1 MKTQIKFLI
10 VSGIFL
16 LGCSTGNDH
25 VGHDT
30 DQPPMEHD
38 MESQAVVM
46 LTAHEQQVAN
56 ITLDTVKRKRLSK
69 TTMLL
74 GTIAINDKQVD
85 VISARV
91 RGRLDQ
97 LFVRNPGESI
107 RKNQPLYAIYSEEL
121 LSDENEYL
129 LALTQRQQF
138 LNQQKTTQAL
148 LEASRKK
155 LVLWGLTEI
164 QIKELEK
171 TGKTSPLITFYS
183 PVHGAL
189 TNLHV
194 SEGQYVEMGSPLF
207 TVSNLSSL
215 WVESQVYP
223 GEVKDVIRY
232 PEVEIELEVF
242 PERRLEGKMVFVNPA
257 FDSNSKINYV
267 RYEIQNQGLPITPG
281 MMAYVYLTNNEKE
294 AVVVP
299 RSAIVFETMPA
310 VWVQIES
317 GVFEKRMVKLG
328 IQNKAEVEIVEG
340 LISGDVVAGTGGY
353 LINSQYILL
362 KGANSMGGMKM

>member
-1 MKTQIKFLI
+1 MKSLNKLLI
-10 VSGIFL
+10 VSGMML
-16 LGCSTGNDH
+16 WNCSTGNEH
-25 VGHDT
+25 AGHET
-30 DQPPMEHD
+30 DQLPMKHD

-46 LTAHEQQVAN
+46 LTAHEQRVAN
-56 ITLDTVKRKRLSK
+56 VTLDTVKKKRLSK

-74 GTIAINDKQVD
+74 GTIAVNDNQVD

-91 RGRLDQ
+91 RGRLDR
-97 LFVRNPGESI
+97 LFVRNPGERI
-107 RKNQPLYAIYSEEL
+107 KKNQPLYAIYSEEL

-129 LALTQRQQF
+129 LALAQKKQF
-138 LNQQKTTQAL
+138 LNQQKTTESL
-148 LEASRKK
+148 LDASRRK
-155 LVLWGLTEI
+155 LLLWGLTEI

-171 TGKTSPLITFYS
+171 TKKTSPRITFYS
-183 PVHGAL
+183 PVNGSL
-189 TNLHV
+189 INLRV
-194 SEGQYVEMGSPLF
+194 NEGQYVEMGSPLF

-223 GEVKDVIRY
+223 EEVKDVIRY
-232 PEVEIELEVF
+232 PEVEIELEAF
-242 PERRLEGKMVFVNPA
+242 PEQRLKGKMVFINPA
-257 FDSNSKINYV
+257 FDSNSKINFV
-267 RYEIQNQGLPITPG
+267 RYEIQNQGLSIMPG
-281 MMAYVYLTNNEKE
+281 MMAYVYLTNHEKE

-317 GVFEKRMVKLG
+317 GVFEKRMIKLG

-340 LISGDVVAGTGGY
+340 LIPGDIVAGTGGY